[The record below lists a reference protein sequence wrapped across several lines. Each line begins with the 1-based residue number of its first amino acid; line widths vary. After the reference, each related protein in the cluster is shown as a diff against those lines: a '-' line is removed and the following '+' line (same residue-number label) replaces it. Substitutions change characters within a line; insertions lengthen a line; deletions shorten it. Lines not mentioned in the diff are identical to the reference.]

1 MSFDD
6 HLEERNMDRVRLN
19 QILMHMGGARCRK
32 SFLTRN
38 SFCTLRELD
47 WMIQA
52 GYLIEDDDMVIKTN
66 KAKEIW

>member
-6 HLEERNMDRVRLN
+6 HLEERNLNRVRLN
-19 QILMHMGGARCRK
+19 QILMHMGGERCRK
-32 SFLTRN
+32 SFLMKN
-38 SFCTLRELD
+38 SFCALRELD

-52 GYLIEDDDMVIKTN
+52 GYLIEDDDMVVKTN